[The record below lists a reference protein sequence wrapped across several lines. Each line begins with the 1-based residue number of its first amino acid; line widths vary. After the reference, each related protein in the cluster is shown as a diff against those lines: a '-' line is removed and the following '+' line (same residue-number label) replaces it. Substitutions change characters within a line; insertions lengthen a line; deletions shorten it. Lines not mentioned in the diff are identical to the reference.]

1 MLNFFKDS
9 EPAYTQEELEGYKN
23 KRVTYNG
30 EEMTEYEASQRQ
42 RAMERRVRKTKREL
56 AGYDAGIQAASDDS
70 LKAELQ
76 SAFDRKSVLLKKQE
90 ARLKDFTNQTGLMRD
105 RAREQVP
112 AHFDTAQGK
121 TVAFNK
127 SVSQKAVS
135 VNQRNQKF
143 IAELNDVGIKTKG
156 FDFYA
161 GDTQVLN
168 ELKSTYIQLAKEY
181 PDEIK
186 NITIRYGFDKD
197 KSIGGWYD
205 KEKGEIVFNK
215 NVFDCS
221 LSLMKDY
228 EKYVKN
234 NHFPKGTD
242 YRAYFYHEFGHHY
255 SYFHNI
261 DNKKIVE
268 QMTKEYFNGYYT
280 RKKAD
285 EMLSQKLSI
294 YATEETRPKY
304 QEVIA
309 ECFSEWYN
317 SKKPRK
323 FCEEYLRKAGVIK

>member
-1 MLNFFKDS
+1 MPSSSHENCK
-9 EPAYTQEELEGYKN
+9 
-23 KRVTYNG
+23 VTYNG
-30 EEMTEYEASQRQ
+30 TEMTEYEASQKQ
-42 RAMERRVRKTKREL
+42 RAYERRIRATKREL
-56 AGYDAGIQAASDDS
+56 SGLDAGINETDNNS
-70 LKAELQ
+70 LKERLQAE
-76 SAFDRKSVLLKKQE
+76 FNRKSVLLKRQE
-90 ARLKDFTNQTGLMRD
+90 AALKDFTHQTGLARD

-112 AHFDTAQGK
+112 AHFDK
-121 TVAFNK
+121 TQNKVVSFNK

-143 IAELNDVGIKTKG
+143 ITELKDAGVKTKG

-181 PDEIK
+181 PNEIK
-186 NITIRYGFDKD
+186 DLTIRYGFDKNKD
-197 KSIGGWYD
+197 IGGWYD

-215 NVFDCS
+215 NVFDYSSS
-221 LSLMKDY
+221 LVKEY
-228 EKYVKN
+228 EQYVQN

-255 SYFHNI
+255 SYLHNI

-268 QMTKEYFNGYYT
+268 QITKENFNGYYT

-309 ECFSEWYN
+309 ECFAEWYN

-323 FCEEYLRKAGVIK
+323 FCEEYLKKAGVIK